1 MTLIFFILGLMIGA
15 VLGILV
21 MSLVQMARTD
31 DDIEP
36 AKWPKQ
42 PETPRNSDVDFWT
55 DQ

>member
-21 MSLVQMARTD
+21 MSLMQMARTD

-36 AKWPKQ
+36 AQWPQQ
-42 PETPRNSDVDFWT
+42 PATKRKNDIDFWT